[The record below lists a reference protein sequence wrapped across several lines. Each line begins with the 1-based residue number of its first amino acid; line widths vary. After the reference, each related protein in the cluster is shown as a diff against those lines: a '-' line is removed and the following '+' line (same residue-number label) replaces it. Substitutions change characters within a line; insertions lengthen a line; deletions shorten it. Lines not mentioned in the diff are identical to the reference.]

1 MTLFNR
7 KSQALALL
15 MLTASFGAGTL
26 EASTAKVARPMAHD
40 FKVEPFKTASLATPK
55 KKDPQ
60 QQALDDMI
68 QSLCD
73 AFYKSIL
80 ERSGDIVRVQKSYAA
95 GAGSVGSFGR
105 VAPEF
110 TPRTQPRKMSSDP
123 LVVLQ
128 QLLDS
133 VSQSPSRAPAAPSFA
148 PPPPPPPPVFAQR
161 GPLVIRRGQVQNPH
175 LQAANAARR
184 QTLNMGDLMNRA
196 AAMSARRGGGDV
208 VIPPRQNGPNPFQA
222 VQLRSRGPQTPMQVH
237 DTSTNELETVFA
249 AMNRNRASAPVAGQ
263 AAPQPSFV
271 GMTPSAVRAL
281 MQQQN
286 AANPV
291 PRRNFRA
298 RPAVAAPS
306 ATQPTANVAPVLA
319 VPVQA
324 QAQPG
329 TPVVPVAAQ
338 PLAQTGPVPVTPSV
352 APGATPPPPPPINA
366 RLMAALGATDPHNQD
381 AVQRAAQSAQRG
393 TLFSQLSQGNLMAGL
408 RRTASQQT
416 ITPVAVP
423 VPTPATTLAP
433 VIDLD
438 DDWETDADADAD
450 ADTTERVNL
459 NVFGQSFVNVL
470 SGNTSTQGT
479 PGARPVVDMDAER
492 REHEA
497 REAENAARQ
506 AAALQRAEQQRLE
519 RIAREEAERQEAAA
533 AFRRADASSRAE
545 HENNVAQVR
554 NGTLPSR
561 GNILLS
567 VASFDLNTLRSAGA
581 RVLAPVA
588 PTPPTQT
595 PLDAERLEQARA
607 QSHLQ
612 ATLVGRRAA
621 MAIDSD
627 DEDDGDRDVDW

>member
-1 MTLFNR
+1 
-7 KSQALALL
+7 
-15 MLTASFGAGTL
+15 
-26 EASTAKVARPMAHD
+26 KVG
-40 FKVEPFKTASLATPK
+40 PFKTASLATPK

-68 QSLCD
+68 ESLCN

-80 ERSGDIVRVQKSYAA
+80 ERSGDIVRVQKGYAA
-95 GAGSVGSFGR
+95 SAGSVGSFGR

-110 TPRTQPRKMSSDP
+110 APGTQQRKISSDP

-133 VSQSPSRAPAAPSFA
+133 VSQSQSRAPTTPSFA
-148 PPPPPPPPVFAQR
+148 PPPPPPPPVFRQR
-161 GPLVIRRGQVQNPH
+161 GPLVITRGQVQNPH

-184 QTLNMGDLMNRA
+184 QTFNLNELRSQA
-196 AAMSARRGGGDV
+196 ERMSARRGGGDV

-222 VQLRSRGPQTPMQVH
+222 VQLRPRGPQTPMQVH
-237 DTSTNELETVFA
+237 DTSNNELATIFA
-249 AMNRNRASAPVAGQ
+249 AMNRNRANVAVPGQ
-263 AAPQPSFV
+263 ATTQPSFV
-271 GMTPSAVRAL
+271 GMTPSQILAHMRD
-281 MQQQN
+281 QN
-286 AANPV
+286 VANPA

-298 RPAVAAPS
+298 RPAVTAPATTQPATIVTPAVAAP
-306 ATQPTANVAPVLA
+306 AQVQVQPNAPV
-319 VPVQA
+319 
-324 QAQPG
+324 
-329 TPVVPVAAQ
+329 TPVAAQ
-338 PLAQTGPVPVTPSV
+338 PQAQTGPLPVAPSV
-352 APGATPPPPPPINA
+352 APGATPPPPPPFNA

-381 AVQRAAQSAQRG
+381 AAQRASQSAQRG

-416 ITPVAVP
+416 ITPVAAP

-588 PTPPTQT
+588 PTPPVQT
-595 PLDAERLEQARA
+595 PLDAERLEQART

-612 ATLVGRRAA
+612 ATLLGRRAA
-621 MAIDSD
+621 MGHDSD
-627 DEDDGDRDVDW
+627 DEDEDDGDDDFDW

>member
-1 MTLFNR
+1 MTIFNR

-40 FKVEPFKTASLATPK
+40 FKVEPFKTGALATPK

-110 TPRTQPRKMSSDP
+110 APRTQPRKMSSDP

-237 DTSTNELETVFA
+237 DTSTNELASVFA
-249 AMNRNRASAPVAGQ
+249 AMNRNRANVAVPSQ
-263 AAPQPSFV
+263 ATAQPSFV

-306 ATQPTANVAPVLA
+306 ATQPTANVAPVVA

-352 APGATPPPPPPINA
+352 APGATPPPPPPPPYIA
-366 RLMAALGATDPHNQD
+366 RLSAVLGAADPGNQD
-381 AVQRAAQSAQRG
+381 AALRVAQSTQRAP
-393 TLFSQLSQGNLMAGL
+393 LLSQLSQGNLMAGL
-408 RRTASQQT
+408 RRTSSQQT
-416 ITPVAVP
+416 ITPTP
-423 VPTPATTLAP
+423 VTPAPQASQSLGQLFVSLLAGNASTQQTPTTRP
-433 VIDLD
+433 VID
-438 DDWETDADADAD
+438 
-450 ADTTERVNL
+450 
-459 NVFGQSFVNVL
+459 
-470 SGNTSTQGT
+470 
-479 PGARPVVDMDAER
+479 MDAIRAEQ
-492 REHEA
+492 A
-497 REAENAARQ
+497 AIEAENEQRQTAAR
-506 AAALQRAEQQRLE
+506 ARVEQQRLE
-519 RIAREEAERQEAAA
+519 RIAREEAERQARAEQT
-533 AFRRADASSRAE
+533 RRAQANASRQQALAMAQEPDENAPSGRAVLASITSFNL
-545 HENNVAQVR
+545 NNLR
-554 NGTLPSR
+554 
-561 GNILLS
+561 S
-567 VASFDLNTLRSAGA
+567 VATRP
-581 RVLAPVA
+581 VAPVA
-588 PTPPTQT
+588 PTPPSQT
-595 PLDAERLEQARA
+595 PLDAERLEQART

-621 MAIDSD
+621 MAMDSD
-627 DEDDGDRDVDW
+627 DEDDGDDDFDW

>member
-1 MTLFNR
+1 MTIFNR

-40 FKVEPFKTASLATPK
+40 FKVEPFKTGSLATPK

-80 ERSGDIVRVQKSYAA
+80 ERSGDIVRVQKGYAA

-110 TPRTQPRKMSSDP
+110 APRTQPRKMNFDP

-161 GPLVIRRGQVQNPH
+161 GPLVIRRGQAPNPH
-175 LQAANAARR
+175 LQAANAARNSVI
-184 QTLNMGDLMNRA
+184 NMGDLMNRA

-222 VQLRSRGPQTPMQVH
+222 VQLRSRTPQTPMQVH
-237 DTSTNELETVFA
+237 DTSTNELATVFA
-249 AMNRNRASAPVAGQ
+249 AMNRNRASAPVPGQ
-263 AAPQPSFV
+263 AATQPSFV
-271 GMTPSAVRAL
+271 GMAPSAVRAL

-286 AANPV
+286 AANPA

-298 RPAVAAPS
+298 RPAVTIPS
-306 ATQPTANVAPVLA
+306 ATQPATIAAPAVA
-319 VPVQA
+319 A
-324 QAQPG
+324 QAQVQVQPNA
-329 TPVVPVAAQ
+329 PVTPVAAQ

-352 APGATPPPPPPINA
+352 AQGATPPPPPPPYIA
-366 RLMAALGATDPHNQD
+366 RLSAVLGAADPGNQD
-381 AVQRAAQSAQRG
+381 AALRIAQSAQRAP
-393 TLFSQLSQGNLMAGL
+393 LLSQLSQGNLMAGL
-408 RRTASQQT
+408 RRTSSQQT
-416 ITPVAVP
+416 ITPTP
-423 VPTPATTLAP
+423 VTPAPQASQSLGQLFVSLLAGNASTQQTPTARP

-438 DDWETDADADAD
+438 A
-450 ADTTERVNL
+450 V
-459 NVFGQSFVNVL
+459 
-470 SGNTSTQGT
+470 
-479 PGARPVVDMDAER
+479 R
-492 REHEA
+492 REQEA
-497 REAENAARQ
+497 REAENAQRQ
-506 AAALQRAEQQRLE
+506 AAARARAEQQHLE
-519 RIAREEAERQEAAA
+519 RIAREEAERQERAEQT
-533 AFRRADASSRAE
+533 RRAQANASRQQALAMAQEPDENAPSGRAVLASITSF
-545 HENNVAQVR
+545 N
-554 NGTLPSR
+554 
-561 GNILLS
+561 LS
-567 VASFDLNTLRSAGA
+567 NLRSIAA
-581 RVLAPVA
+581 HPVAPVA
-588 PTPPTQT
+588 PPPPSQ
-595 PLDAERLEQARA
+595 LDAERLEQART

-627 DEDDGDRDVDW
+627 DEDDGDDDFDW